1 VVLGILGRMNPLRLH
16 LVAAGSVVAL
26 AVGCGSSSP
35 TGTPSTSTGATGTQ
49 ALSTG
54 AGALVAEARATA
66 AGDIPD
72 NQVFLTHRS
81 GRPPY
86 SIKYPEGWAVSAQG
100 STTVIR
106 DKNNLIRIVASAGAS
121 PTAATVAADLARLR
135 AQTPSLRTGTP
146 STSPTCAIRGQTRA
160 VPAAAVRV
168 DYSTLSPPDP
178 VTGKRVKLLVN
189 RYYLYHAGHVV
200 TVDLGTPQGVDN
212 VDAYCLMIGSF
223 RWR

>member
-1 VVLGILGRMNPLRLH
+1 MLGRMNPFRLH
-16 LVAAGSVVAL
+16 LAAAGSVVAL
-26 AVGCGSSSP
+26 AIGCGSGSSAGTSSP
-35 TGTPSTSTGATGTQ
+35 VPSTGATGTQ
-49 ALSTG
+49 ASSTG

-72 NQVFLTHRS
+72 NQVFLIHRG

-86 SIKYPEGWAVSAQG
+86 SIKYPEGWAVAAHG

-106 DKNNLIRIVASAGAS
+106 DKNNLIRIVASAGTT
-121 PTAATVAADLARLR
+121 PTAATVGSDLARLR
-135 AQTPSLRTGTP
+135 AQTPSLRASTP
-146 STSPTCAIRGQTRA
+146 STSPTCAIRGQSRA
-160 VPAAAVRV
+160 VRAASVRV
-168 DYSTLSPPDP
+168 DYSTLSAPDP

-189 RYYLYHAGHVV
+189 RYYLYHAGRVV

-212 VDAYCLMIGSF
+212 VDAYCLMIASF